1 MEIDFVKRLKGINLS
16 VGIGEASHI
25 TGATLTQIR
34 YWEKKT
40 LIESF
45 QREAGGNK
53 RFTFPN
59 LAKIVLIKSLI
70 DEGYTLAKAA
80 ELLAAHRHQA
90 DRLKVIA
97 NALVDVDDQLDESV
111 FNFGRIT
118 NDPDYDIVARV
129 TDEHATFCKVKRA
142 N

>member
-1 MEIDFVKRLKGINLS
+1 MDFVKRLKEINLS

-25 TGATLTQIR
+25 TGASLTQIR
-34 YWEKKT
+34 YWEKKA

-90 DRLKVIA
+90 DRVKVIA
-97 NALVDVDDQLDESV
+97 NALVEVEDGPEESI
-111 FNFGRIT
+111 FHFGQIA
-118 NDPDYDIVARV
+118 NDPNYDIIARV
-129 TDEHATFCKVKRA
+129 TDSKTTFCKVKHEA
-142 N
+142 